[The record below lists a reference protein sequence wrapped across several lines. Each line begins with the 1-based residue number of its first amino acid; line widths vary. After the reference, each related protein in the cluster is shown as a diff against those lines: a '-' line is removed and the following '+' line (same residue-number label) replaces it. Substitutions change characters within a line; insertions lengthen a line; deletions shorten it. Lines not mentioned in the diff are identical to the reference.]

1 MRSFISILATGL
13 AILTGALAVDC
24 QGKAFTDAD
33 VDACVAELCNWDAG
47 RGPGGYPHHFGNRET
62 LSLGQYTTDPDLYE
76 YPMLDNGRV
85 YKGGAPGADRCIA
98 HFDPNTWAC
107 TKVGAMTHRN
117 APKKNAF
124 VLCT

>member
-85 YKGGAPGADRCIA
+85 YKGGMYMLLDPRRSAPR
-98 HFDPNTWAC
+98 
-107 TKVGAMTHRN
+107 RN
-117 APKKNAF
+117 D
-124 VLCT
+124 T